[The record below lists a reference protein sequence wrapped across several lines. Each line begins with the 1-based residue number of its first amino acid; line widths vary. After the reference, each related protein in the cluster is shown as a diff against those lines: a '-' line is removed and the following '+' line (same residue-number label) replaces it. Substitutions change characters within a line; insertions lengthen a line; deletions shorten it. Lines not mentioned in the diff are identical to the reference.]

1 MEELGA
7 VQQINNAAAI
17 VVGSKPILDVERG
30 LAKEDVAALVLQA
43 QQCSLNGADALGR
56 NVAVLHFNFGGM
68 VAHILHHAAQI
79 LKV

>member
-1 MEELGA
+1 MEKLGA
-7 VQQINNAAAI
+7 VQQIDNAAAI
-17 VVGSKPILDVERG
+17 TVGGKPIPDVQRG

-43 QQCSLNGADALGR
+43 QQRSLNGANALGR
-56 NVAVLHFNFGGM
+56 NVAIFHFNFGGM